1 MIALAVSLW
10 RNRRSLPPPGGVFQL
25 PPVMGTLQRFDQG
38 SGEMRQLTGP
48 VLAPNSSS
56 SSLLMNAPLGGVSSS
71 LLLPQQQQ
79 QQQLLPLMSFGPP
92 FLMQPTAPS
101 SMPLPASVS
110 NSLAHL
116 QQHHQQQQQV
126 QLQQQQR
133 EGNHNNHGG
142 HTHAIQLQTSLEMA
156 PVVCPALCEIRT
168 QLQELTRSV
177 ESCQN
182 EVSSQ
187 TLASFRSQFLCPS
200 FMSGNTLP
208 CCAVDRWATWNG
220 TCPPCGTTWNRFTT
234 SRKTLTICEIAS
246 TNYKS
251 RIGVGSWD
259 CSNRYPD
266 FSMPVDANSFPN
278 SNYYNIFFTAN
289 QSMLNIF

>member
-1 MIALAVSLW
+1 
-10 RNRRSLPPPGGVFQL
+10 
-25 PPVMGTLQRFDQG
+25 
-38 SGEMRQLTGP
+38 MRQLTGP

-56 SSLLMNAPLGGVSSS
+56 SSLLMNAPLGGVSTS
-71 LLLPQQQQ
+71 LLLPQQHQQQ

-116 QQHHQQQQQV
+116 QQHHHQQQQQV
-126 QLQQQQR
+126 QLQQQQQQQR
-133 EGNHNNHGG
+133 EGNHNNHSG

-182 EVSSQ
+182 EVSRKN
-187 TLASFRSQFLCPS
+187 LPS
-200 FMSGNTLP
+200 SYLI
-208 CCAVDRWATWNG
+208 
-220 TCPPCGTTWNRFTT
+220 
-234 SRKTLTICEIAS
+234 S
-246 TNYKS
+246 
-251 RIGVGSWD
+251 
-259 CSNRYPD
+259 
-266 FSMPVDANSFPN
+266 
-278 SNYYNIFFTAN
+278 
-289 QSMLNIF
+289 